1 MIGLWQHLSEIFGY
15 LTSAITVVY
24 SDLHSLVIDNSSAV
38 FGLLG
43 AVVGGVGSYFTA
55 KNLKV
60 QEFKL
65 QVKSKLLDRQIA
77 AHENILKIAV
87 EMRVMTGSGH
97 LDDTGEIIRY
107 PQILQSKD
115 SFESWFIK
123 FTELQLEGTTWL
135 ITSTKREVNFVQDYL
150 VNLQRILIDV
160 PSELYPKAGLLIYED
175 FRELSNTLEKRA
187 YEFFEGNISGVKLA
201 NLSVWHK
208 YERSLTESRLLST
221 KLIQNE
227 SDIKK
232 FSVCSTK

>member
-208 YERSLTESRLLST
+208 Y
-221 KLIQNE
+221 
-227 SDIKK
+227 
-232 FSVCSTK
+232 